1 MGLVKLL
8 LRLSPKNELRRI
20 AAALET
26 ICYQEYE
33 VLPAPAKPKRYK
45 GDAEILSTNPEVKA
59 REELEA
65 ELLGY
70 GEEAREEEDPED

>member
-45 GDAEILSTNPEVKA
+45 GDAEITSPE
-59 REELEA
+59 RMS
-65 ELLGY
+65 
-70 GEEAREEEDPED
+70 